1 MPTNSTL
8 AAHADEEY
16 TLPGV
21 EALLAGT
28 LALMTGLAQTAPE
41 AAHQGP
47 MTRKIVENLGLLAE
61 HAQLSPT
68 MRLMLRRLI
77 GHWQRAG
84 RSAPA
89 GEAAAPRRSAAP
101 APLWA
106 PVPPRL
112 Q

>member
-1 MPTNSTL
+1 MSTNPTL

-28 LALMTGLAQTAPE
+28 LALMTGVAQAAPE
-41 AAHQGP
+41 TAYQGP

-77 GHWQRAG
+77 GHWQQASRP
-84 RSAPA
+84 APVSLW
-89 GEAAAPRRSAAP
+89 AAAPRS
-101 APLWA
+101 
-106 PVPPRL
+106 L

>member
-1 MPTNSTL
+1 MPTNPPL
-8 AAHADEEY
+8 AVHADEEY

-28 LALMTGLAQTAPE
+28 LALMTSLAQAAP
-41 AAHQGP
+41 AATRQGP
-47 MTRKIVENLGLLAE
+47 VVGKIVENLGLLAE

-77 GHWQRAG
+77 GHWQQPG
-84 RSAPA
+84 RPAPA
-89 GEAAAPRRSAAP
+89 GEGAAPRRSTAP
-101 APLWA
+101 ASLWA
-106 PVPPRL
+106 PIPPRL